1 MIGLTEDLLNAVA
14 RNIELNWERMGG
26 NISYFVEKVKE
37 TPLTPKDLDRY
48 IDKHTEECHEGVN
61 RVFAAI
67 VYEDL
72 LQDKKGG
79 ER

>member
-1 MIGLTEDLLNAVA
+1 MNGLTEDLLNAVA
-14 RNIELNWERMGG
+14 RNIELNWERKGR
-26 NISYFVEKVKE
+26 NIAYFVEKVKE

-48 IDKHTEECHEGVN
+48 IDEHGEDCHEGVN

-67 VYEDL
+67 AYEDL

-79 ER
+79 EK